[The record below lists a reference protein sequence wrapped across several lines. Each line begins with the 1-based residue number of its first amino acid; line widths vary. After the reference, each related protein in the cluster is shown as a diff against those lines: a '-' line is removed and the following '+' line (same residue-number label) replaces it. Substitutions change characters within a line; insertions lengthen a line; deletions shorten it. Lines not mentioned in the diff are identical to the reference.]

1 MENKDCK
8 HINPMLID
16 FIDKKLDTEQTN
28 QVKVHLQNCDS
39 CQTELEHLLLVI
51 NDLHLIK
58 DEQPSKKMR
67 NDFLNILQKE
77 KSKQKE
83 EETNRDVPAKKI
95 WLYNPFSQIAAGLVI
110 LISGALLGILLSQQ
124 PSNTGEVAQLQSEV
138 DQVKQLLV
146 LAKLDQPSP
155 SQRILAANYTQEMT
169 KPDDKIIAALIGT
182 MNDDENVNVRM
193 ASIYALSKFTNEKSV
208 REALVES
215 LKSQEDALLQ
225 ITLINILVQ
234 IKEESSIEVM
244 KDLLN
249 KDETIEAVKQMAE
262 KGITTFI

>member
-1 MENKDCK
+1 
-8 HINPMLID
+8 MLID
-16 FIDKKLDTEQTN
+16 FIDKKLDLEQTN
-28 QVKVHLQNCDS
+28 QVKAHLQNCNS

-51 NDLHLIK
+51 KDLQLIK
-58 DEQPSKKMR
+58 DEQPSEIMR
-67 NDFLNILQKE
+67 DNFLNMLYEE
-77 KSKQKE
+77 KSKQQVKE
-83 EETNRDVPAKKI
+83 TVAESSTKKI

-110 LISGALLGILLSQQ
+110 LITGAFLGMLLNKQ
-124 PSNTGEVAQLQSEV
+124 PQNSGEVTQLQSEV
-138 DQVKQLLV
+138 EQVKQLLV
-146 LAKLDQPSP
+146 LAKLDQPSA
-155 SQRILAANYTQEMT
+155 SQRILAANYSQEFT
-169 KPDDKIIAALIGT
+169 KPNDKILTALIET
-182 MNDDENVNVRM
+182 MNTDENVNVRM

-234 IKEESSIEVM
+234 IKEESSIDVM
-244 KDLLN
+244 KDLLQ